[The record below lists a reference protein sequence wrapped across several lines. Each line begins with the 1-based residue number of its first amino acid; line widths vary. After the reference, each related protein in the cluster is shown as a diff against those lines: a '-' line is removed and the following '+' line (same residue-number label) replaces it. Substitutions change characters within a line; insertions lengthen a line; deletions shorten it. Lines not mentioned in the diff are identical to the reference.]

1 MLPAEYKKITICKK
15 ESDGL
20 IIWLNKRLRLL
31 TCLLIILLISA
42 LFYLAM
48 NSAKI
53 QRVVC
58 CTKRRRPGMIQFQ
71 VLIRYVLLIA
81 ALSLLGYR
89 ITSIVRKHYFSSTQS
104 ISDQKNDV
112 VIQSDQAWMTV
123 FIHGSFGST
132 LGLLS
137 IPRVLDDNVR
147 GSSYRE
153 VSRRLREDDLFFSEQ
168 PVLGRGLTR
177 ISPSFNLQATKGK
190 KYSAYPL
197 IKAYDVIDEHL
208 SPERGEQFFYTFGWT
223 GLMSQN
229 SRRYEAIRLYN
240 ALVKELLRLKEQGK
254 NPKIRLV
261 THSHGGNLSLNL
273 AAISTVLSLKSFN
286 HEQKFS
292 EDEDTDR
299 SIRAMLEIIK
309 GLPSR
314 ANMPPKTGQ
323 KVLDYVP
330 ESKNLVIDELIL
342 FGAPIQPETQGF
354 CSFPIFKKIFNFY
367 SGEDFIQRF
376 DWVSTRRY
384 FSDQRLSHERFS
396 SSKDGQME
404 FPQIIQARIMIGRQ
418 WSKRPGIITQE
429 MDKKLTTTNHISA
442 PASSSWWQKMFFGKK
457 SVERTSADPTH
468 KEFWFISWPDYS
480 SGSQHQVGLLPLP
493 IMILTPMFLKLLEPF
508 KQMHD
513 IDINIRLNNKFV
525 KASLADHEQTI
536 IRAEQKI
543 PRNLIEMI
551 KVHLN
556 SWKPA
561 LKTKKE
567 EFDSIYK
574 HVVD

>member
-1 MLPAEYKKITICKK
+1 
-15 ESDGL
+15 
-20 IIWLNKRLRLL
+20 
-31 TCLLIILLISA
+31 
-42 LFYLAM
+42 
-48 NSAKI
+48 
-53 QRVVC
+53 
-58 CTKRRRPGMIQFQ
+58 MIRFQ
-71 VLIRYVLLIA
+71 VLIRYLLLIA
-81 ALSLLGYR
+81 TLSLLGYR
-89 ITSIVRKHYFSSTQS
+89 LVDIIRENYFPSSQN
-104 ISDQKNDV
+104 ILDQKNDA
-112 VIQSDQAWMTV
+112 IFKNDQAWMTV

-153 VSRRLREDDLFFSEQ
+153 VNRRLREDDTFFSEQ
-168 PVLGRGLTR
+168 PLLTRGLKR
-177 ISPSFNLQATKGK
+177 IFPSFDLQATKGK

-208 SPERGEQFFYTFGWT
+208 SPKRGEQFFYTFGWT

-240 ALVKELLRLKEQGK
+240 ALAKELLRLKEQGK
-254 NPKIRLV
+254 NPKIRLI

-273 AAISTVLSLKSFN
+273 AAISTVLALKSLN
-286 HEQKFS
+286 YEQKFS

-299 SIRAMLEIIK
+299 SIRSMLEIIK
-309 GLPSR
+309 GLPSS
-314 ANMPPKTGQ
+314 ANMPQKAGQ
-323 KVLDYVP
+323 KILDYVP
-330 ESKNLVIDELIL
+330 EVKDLIIDELIL

-396 SSKDGQME
+396 SSQAQQKQI
-404 FPQIIQARIMIGRQ
+404 PQIIQACIMIGRQ
-418 WSKRPGIITQE
+418 WSKPSGVIVDDTKPTSTQQA
-429 MDKKLTTTNHISA
+429 TSI
-442 PASSSWWQKMFFGKK
+442 SSSWWQRLFFGKK
-457 SVERTSADPTH
+457 SADRLSADPTH
-468 KEFWFISWPDYS
+468 KEFWFVSWPDYS
-480 SGSQHQVGLLPLP
+480 SGIKYDIGLLPLP

-508 KQMHD
+508 KHMND
-513 IDINIRLNNKFV
+513 IDINIRLSNASV
-525 KASLADHEQTI
+525 KVSLADHEQEI
-536 IRAEQKI
+536 IHAEQKI
-543 PRNLIEMI
+543 PRSLIEMI
-551 KVHLN
+551 KVHLS

-567 EFDSIYK
+567 EFYSVYK
-574 HVVD
+574 HVID

>member
-1 MLPAEYKKITICKK
+1 
-15 ESDGL
+15 
-20 IIWLNKRLRLL
+20 
-31 TCLLIILLISA
+31 
-42 LFYLAM
+42 
-48 NSAKI
+48 
-53 QRVVC
+53 
-58 CTKRRRPGMIQFQ
+58 MIQFQ
-71 VLIRYVLLIA
+71 VLIRYLLLIA

-89 ITSIVRKHYFSSTQS
+89 ITSIVRKHYFSSSQN
-104 ISDQKNDV
+104 ISDQKNG
-112 VIQSDQAWMTV
+112 VIIQNDQAWMTV
-123 FIHGSFGST
+123 FIHGSYGST

-147 GSSYRE
+147 GSAYRE
-153 VSRRLREDDLFFSEQ
+153 VNRRLREDDSFFSEQ
-168 PVLGRGLTR
+168 PVLTRGLTR
-177 ISPSFNLQATKGK
+177 IFPSFDLQTTKGK

-197 IKAYDVIDEHL
+197 VKAYDLIDEHL

-229 SRRYEAIRLYN
+229 SRRYESIRLYN
-240 ALVKELLRLKEQGK
+240 ALVKEILRLKEQGK

-261 THSHGGNLSLNL
+261 AHSHGGNLGLNL
-273 AAISTVLSLKSFN
+273 AAISTVLSLKSLN

-299 SIRAMLEIIK
+299 SVRAMLEIIK

-314 ANMPPKTGQ
+314 ANMPSRTGQ
-323 KVLDYVP
+323 KILDYVP
-330 ESKNLVIDELIL
+330 ELKDLVIDELIL
-342 FGAPIQPETQGF
+342 FGTPIQPETQGF
-354 CSFPIFKKIFNFY
+354 CSYPIFKKIFNFY

-384 FSDQRLSHERFS
+384 FSDQRFSHEKFS
-396 SSKDGQME
+396 SPQVEQMQ

-418 WSKRPGIITQE
+418 WSKRPGVITSDSQ
-429 MDKKLTTTNHISA
+429 MTSTATNQASLSIS
-442 PASSSWWQKMFFGKK
+442 PSWWQRMFLGKK
-457 SVERTSADPTH
+457 SAERVSADPTH

-480 SGSQHQVGLLPLP
+480 SGTRHEVGLLPLP

-508 KQMHD
+508 KYMHD

-525 KASLADHEQTI
+525 KASVADHDQKI

-543 PRNLIEMI
+543 PRHLIEMI
-551 KVHLN
+551 KVHLR